1 MVENV
6 AIVSERS
13 STFIRKPSSVGI
25 NELCLWWMV
34 AVLYVWYYL
43 LTSKIIMM
51 SDDVLF
57 RHFI

>member
-25 NELCLWWMV
+25 NELCLWWM
-34 AVLYVWYYL
+34 ATVLYVWYYL

-51 SDDVLF
+51 SDD
-57 RHFI
+57 I